1 VWFCILQNF
10 ATEAQVTHLK
20 SHEAEHILRIPA
32 TKWLVH
38 QFEAFLK
45 QLIIQK
51 KNKQDGPAATST
63 PLTESQQVI
72 TPDES
77 TDEAKPA
84 IPVR

>member
-1 VWFCILQNF
+1 VWFCILQIF

-51 KNKQDGPAATST
+51 KNQDGPAATST

>member
-1 VWFCILQNF
+1 
-10 ATEAQVTHLK
+10 
-20 SHEAEHILRIPA
+20 
-32 TKWLVH
+32 VH

-51 KNKQDGPAATST
+51 KKQDGPAATST
-63 PLTESQQVI
+63 PLTESQQAI

-84 IPVR
+84 IPVITDEQTRALQSAHMSSEEREE